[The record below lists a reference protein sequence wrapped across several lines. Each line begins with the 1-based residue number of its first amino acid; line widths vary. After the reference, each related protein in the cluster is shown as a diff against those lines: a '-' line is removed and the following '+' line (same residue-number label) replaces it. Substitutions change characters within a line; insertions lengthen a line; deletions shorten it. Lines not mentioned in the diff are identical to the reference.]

1 MFYVYFLLLNNGDI
15 YKGSTSNLRQRIN
28 EHKLGRVASTR
39 SKRPIKLI
47 YYEAYLLKEDAIR
60 REKYLKK
67 TYGRRDI
74 KRQLSSLFKKL
85 KLK

>member
-47 YYEAYLLKEDAIR
+47 YYEAFLLSEDAFS
-60 REKYLKK
+60 REKILKGQWGNKFLKRVLKVYLENN
-67 TYGRRDI
+67 
-74 KRQLSSLFKKL
+74 S
-85 KLK
+85 